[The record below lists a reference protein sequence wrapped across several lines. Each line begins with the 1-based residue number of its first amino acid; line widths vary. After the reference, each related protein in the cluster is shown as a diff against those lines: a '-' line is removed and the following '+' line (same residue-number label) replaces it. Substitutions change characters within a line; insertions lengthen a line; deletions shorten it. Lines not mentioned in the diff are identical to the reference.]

1 MNYYYHLTQPEFVT
15 TIQKEGLKPM
25 LGKRSKSIGDK
36 EERLCLC
43 SESSIDAW
51 SIMLGTNT
59 VIKFLITGCIILC
72 SHVEATKQISK
83 NQFEYEAIIAEVQAV
98 NSDNEDVSKVLV
110 IKDVNE
116 WNKEVHRQKYLAS
129 SPWTSWCYSQKVVDK
144 MEYIEVPEWNVPT
157 PDSNK

>member
-1 MNYYYHLTQPEFVT
+1 MLVFLMFLVLLVSGILLYKFGDDEITAVAVF
-15 TIQKEGLKPM
+15 EGWSLIVGF
-25 LGKRSKSIGDK
+25 LG
-36 EERLCLC
+36 
-43 SESSIDAW
+43 
-51 SIMLGTNT
+51 
-59 VIKFLITGCIILC
+59 FLITGCIILG
-72 SHVEATKQISK
+72 SHVEVTKQISE

-116 WNKEVHRQKYLAS
+116 WNKEVHRQKHAAA

-144 MEYIEVPEWNVPT
+144 LEYIEVPEWNVPT

>member
-1 MNYYYHLTQPEFVT
+1 
-15 TIQKEGLKPM
+15 M
-25 LGKRSKSIGDK
+25 LGFLIFVVLLVSGILLYKFGDD
-36 EERLCLC
+36 EITAVAVVE
-43 SESSIDAW
+43 IW
-51 SIMLGTNT
+51 SLFVGSLG
-59 VIKFLITGCIILC
+59 FLITGCIILC
-72 SHVEATKQISK
+72 SHVEVTKQISE

-116 WNKEVHRQKYLAS
+116 WNKEVHRQKYWAA

-144 MEYIEVPEWNVPT
+144 LEYIKVPEWNVPT

>member
-1 MNYYYHLTQPEFVT
+1 MIIFLIFVVLLVSGILLYKFGDDEIT
-15 TIQKEGLKPM
+15 AVAVFEILSLFVGS
-25 LGKRSKSIGDK
+25 LG
-36 EERLCLC
+36 
-43 SESSIDAW
+43 
-51 SIMLGTNT
+51 
-59 VIKFLITGCIILC
+59 FLITGCIILC

-144 MEYIEVPEWNVPT
+144 MGYIEVPEWNVPT